1 MCAAPKK
8 VYFSS
13 GKEEII
19 PRNSLHSFKK
29 YKLLLGGGF
38 NLQDLTRQSSYDL
51 YEYNVAE
58 SVRMFSVRL
67 KMLFKT
73 PRELRVDGLA

>member
-1 MCAAPKK
+1 MCAAPKE
-8 VYFSS
+8 VYFKS
-13 GKEEII
+13 GWVEII
-19 PRNSLHSFKK
+19 PRNSLNSLK

-38 NLQDLTRQSSYDL
+38 NLQDSTQSSHGL

-58 SVRMFSVRL
+58 SVRMFSVGL

-73 PRELRVDGLA
+73 PREL

>member
-1 MCAAPKK
+1 MCAAPKE
-8 VYFSS
+8 VYFNS

-29 YKLLLGGGF
+29 YKWLLGGGF
-38 NLQDLTRQSSYDL
+38 NLQDSTKSSHYL